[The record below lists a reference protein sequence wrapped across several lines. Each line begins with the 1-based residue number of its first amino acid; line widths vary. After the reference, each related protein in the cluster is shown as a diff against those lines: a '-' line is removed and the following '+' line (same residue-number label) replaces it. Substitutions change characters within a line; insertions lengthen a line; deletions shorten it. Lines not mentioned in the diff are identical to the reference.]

1 MVLFYWYRCNKV
13 LVKLSLIKYLSPY
26 DIRCG
31 ELEVK
36 MNILMMVSWYS
47 PKEAE
52 SMQAGVFHYEQSI
65 DLKSKCNVALYFPYD
80 NTQKEKFSY
89 DNEHG
94 LLTFRTKRTKNRIWS
109 DIKIILHFM
118 KIRKRFKPDIIHAH
132 VATVVGK
139 YAVIIGKLYNIPV
152 IITEHTPTQL
162 VNYDKKTLR
171 KIGHF
176 VYKNSKFNACVSP
189 FSKNELELMFP
200 DCQFDV
206 VYNGVLQ
213 PQVSK
218 YNEQYAKEGYY
229 NMSIVATFYSEWI
242 KGYQFLLPAIKIVKD
257 KGYNVML
264 HIVGGGEFQKKYEKL
279 AKELGIWDNCIFYG
293 NCNKEKVYNIINQ
306 MNFGLSTSLIECSGV
321 SVQEALMLGKPMV
334 ITKSGGADSLVNSNN
349 SIVVEKGSEQ
359 EIANGITEMIDH
371 LNDYNSESIKKY
383 AINKFE
389 ISQIS
394 DIYYSVYKK
403 LLK

>member
-1 MVLFYWYRCNKV
+1 
-13 LVKLSLIKYLSPY
+13 
-26 DIRCG
+26 
-31 ELEVK
+31 
-36 MNILMMVSWYS
+36 
-47 PKEAE
+47 
-52 SMQAGVFHYEQSI
+52 
-65 DLKSKCNVALYFPYD
+65 
-80 NTQKEKFSY
+80 
-89 DNEHG
+89 
-94 LLTFRTKRTKNRIWS
+94 
-109 DIKIILHFM
+109 
-118 KIRKRFKPDIIHAH
+118 
-132 VATVVGK
+132 
-139 YAVIIGKLYNIPV
+139 
-152 IITEHTPTQL
+152 
-162 VNYDKKTLR
+162 
-171 KIGHF
+171 
-176 VYKNSKFNACVSP
+176 
-189 FSKNELELMFP
+189 
-200 DCQFDV
+200 
-206 VYNGVLQ
+206 
-213 PQVSK
+213 
-218 YNEQYAKEGYY
+218 
-229 NMSIVATFYSEWI
+229 MSIVATFYSEWI